1 MIALGE
7 WKNPGLGLLVPE
19 TACDSALCSGGK
31 WQWGPYLSRIL
42 SRAWLLDTHICYS
55 GEIVICA
62 FEHISLELSGGFEGR
77 EINAEVVS
85 T

>member
-1 MIALGE
+1 MTVPFVEVG
-7 WKNPGLGLLVPE
+7 NGSGL
-19 TACDSALCSGGK
+19 
-31 WQWGPYLSRIL
+31 RIL
-42 SRAWLLDTHICYS
+42 SWAWLLDTHICYS
-55 GEIVICA
+55 GETVICA